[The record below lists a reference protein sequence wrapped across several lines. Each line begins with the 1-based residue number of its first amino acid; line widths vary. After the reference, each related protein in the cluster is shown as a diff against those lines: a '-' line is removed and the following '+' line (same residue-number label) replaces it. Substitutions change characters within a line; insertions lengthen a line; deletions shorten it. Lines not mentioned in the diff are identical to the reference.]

1 MTVGGDSP
9 GPGLRRYKMHGVSH
23 LQVRMMIV
31 MIMMMMMMM
40 QPDDTDTRAPPPTH
54 NLTSLITQHPLAYQS
69 RHASMES
76 IGYNLTRSPGGGQQE
91 VKRSPGG
98 HQPGRALSRGSSLLQ
113 LPPAR
118 PTVSPPQPPRQPP
131 APSKQLSASSA
142 SSMIDLSQAQIRL
155 SPLERTTS
163 HISLNM
169 HGPRTSPDTAAEAA
183 ARRGSAAS
191 SQLTSQ
197 LSRNQS
203 QLQLARS
210 SPASQL
216 TSAGSRPKMTRS
228 QSHLSSVR
236 RPASGGGQ
244 GDPLQLGGAEA
255 GGSEHLDRFLASV
268 ERINAETEARLSEDT
283 DQDTSAAP
291 SRREQP
297 RPGSGG
303 VNLRRGRTIS
313 SRWHSM
319 ESLDSTSTRQP
330 RPGPQHTQ
338 HGVRVE
344 VHREAGPR
352 PRSRDSFGPRGFTSM
367 VSLAGAGAGAELPR
381 ATSSPVQGPPLPLR
395 NRRES
400 GGRRAVARAESSP
413 LYTAASDCSC
423 DTEATEAPQHRDEA
437 VPRPVMAESKKTKI
451 EYLGSVPID
460 HKATD
465 LSNLQIPMKNLYFK
479 SIEMKNLGHQQLPG
493 TMEVSETGLKVN
505 YIRELH
511 KGVQEIFN
519 PFPTIAVW
527 AAVKFV
533 VKAEPGEGARFAFLP
548 LIADPEDGGKT
559 QLFYPLSGGE
569 AELARSLSP
578 HPALFAAVMRKAGV
592 AKQLECHGFV
602 CDSPEEAIMVAA
614 NLYQALLETM
624 KRNKRAASQ
633 SQVRR
638 T

>member
-1 MTVGGDSP
+1 
-9 GPGLRRYKMHGVSH
+9 
-23 LQVRMMIV
+23 
-31 MIMMMMMMM
+31 
-40 QPDDTDTRAPPPTH
+40 
-54 NLTSLITQHPLAYQS
+54 
-69 RHASMES
+69 
-76 IGYNLTRSPGGGQQE
+76 
-91 VKRSPGG
+91 
-98 HQPGRALSRGSSLLQ
+98 
-113 LPPAR
+113 
-118 PTVSPPQPPRQPP
+118 
-131 APSKQLSASSA
+131 
-142 SSMIDLSQAQIRL
+142 
-155 SPLERTTS
+155 
-163 HISLNM
+163 
-169 HGPRTSPDTAAEAA
+169 
-183 ARRGSAAS
+183 
-191 SQLTSQ
+191 
-197 LSRNQS
+197 
-203 QLQLARS
+203 
-210 SPASQL
+210 
-216 TSAGSRPKMTRS
+216 
-228 QSHLSSVR
+228 
-236 RPASGGGQ
+236 
-244 GDPLQLGGAEA
+244 
-255 GGSEHLDRFLASV
+255 
-268 ERINAETEARLSEDT
+268 
-283 DQDTSAAP
+283 
-291 SRREQP
+291 
-297 RPGSGG
+297 
-303 VNLRRGRTIS
+303 
-313 SRWHSM
+313 M
-319 ESLDSTSTRQP
+319 ESLASASTRP
-330 RPGPQHTQ
+330 RPA

-367 VSLAGAGAGAELPR
+367 LSLAGAGAGAGAGAELPR

-395 NRRES
+395 NR
-400 GGRRAVARAESSP
+400 AVARAESSP

-423 DTEATEAPQHRDEA
+423 DTEATEPAPGQHRDTEA
-437 VPRPVMAESKKTKI
+437 VPRPGMTESKKTKI

-533 VKAEPGEGARFAFLP
+533 VKAEPGEAEARFAFLP

-578 HPALFAAVMRKAGV
+578 HPALFAAVMRRAGV

-633 SQVRR
+633 SQVRLVDLSQ
-638 T
+638 